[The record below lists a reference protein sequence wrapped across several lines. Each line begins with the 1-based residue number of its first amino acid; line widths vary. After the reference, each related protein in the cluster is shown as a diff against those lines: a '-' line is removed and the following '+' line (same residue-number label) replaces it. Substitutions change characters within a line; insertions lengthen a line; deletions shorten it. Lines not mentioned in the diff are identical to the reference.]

1 MPDWRKG
8 HEQFRPIF
16 YSFMKQLKF
25 RTFIIA
31 MLLASAMGVSAE
43 KVEAIV
49 GDLKYEIDTETKE
62 ASVITGDYSGL
73 YFVTIPEKI
82 AVEGVDYAVTSIGD
96 YAFNSLSKLTSVT
109 LPNSVKS
116 IGESSF
122 AYCQKLT
129 AINFGSSL
137 ISIGQSA
144 FSQCNI
150 SALTLPESLET
161 IGSGSFQY
169 NSITTLTIPNS
180 VKKLEGSAFYGCNN
194 LSEVTIGNSL
204 EVIGSYAFSGCSNL
218 SKLTIGNKVK
228 TIEQSAFQQCTLL
241 SSIVWGESLL
251 VIEND
256 AFSSCSS
263 LTSIT
268 LPNTLVSIGYNAFA
282 WSGLTSINIPSSVA
296 KIGTE
301 AFSGCYYLKAITVDA
316 NNPSYCDIDG
326 VLCNKTKQILYQ
338 YPNAKGSD
346 YEIQNTI
353 TKIEEYAF
361 SGCKDV
367 ESLTIPASVGSIEST
382 ALAGCSNL
390 KKITCLRTSPISAD
404 FAIYMSNRYNILLFV
419 PKESVDAY
427 KNARYW
433 EDFIIKAIGSVAE
446 DLSLNNSELTLNE
459 GETYQLTYTV
469 LPETADAP
477 TVEWTSSNPEIA
489 TVDANG
495 KVTAIALG
503 STTVTVKT
511 TDGTNIAATCNVT
524 VQESPNTDITTMN
537 DVIYLEH
544 VKALTGKSVT
554 LSLRM
559 KHEMKVSGFQFNL
572 ELPENFTIGNISR
585 GNGIK
590 AMNDDEYVFTFD
602 NSTKEDGSRFF
613 LCYSATN
620 TAMPEGDIEI
630 AKVVVNVPE
639 GIEPGEYGVILKNT
653 ELAYDTEKKVIDYVK
668 GSISVTDYFIGDANN
683 DGIISVV
690 DITTIGQYLLNG
702 DTTNINLAAA
712 DANGDGVVSVADI
725 TTIAVM
731 ILNAENTGVNEGII
745 EGNEQL
751 K

>member
-1 MPDWRKG
+1 
-8 HEQFRPIF
+8 
-16 YSFMKQLKF
+16 
-25 RTFIIA
+25 

-62 ASVITGDYSGL
+62 ASVIKGDYSGL

-96 YAFNSLSKLTSVT
+96 NAFYNLSKLTSVT
-109 LPNSVKS
+109 LSNSVKS
-116 IGESSF
+116 IGKSSF
-122 AYCQKLT
+122 ASCQKLT

-144 FSQCNI
+144 FSYCNI

-161 IGSGSFQY
+161 IGNSSFQY

-180 VKKLEGSAFYGCNN
+180 VKKLERYAFAYCNN

-204 EVIGSYAFSGCSNL
+204 EVIGSYAFEYCSNL
-218 SKLTIGNKVK
+218 SKVTIGNKVK
-228 TIEQSAFQQCTLL
+228 TIEEFAFHGCTIL
-241 SSIVWGESLL
+241 SSIVLGESLL
-251 VIEND
+251 VIENN

-263 LTSIT
+263 LKSIT
-268 LPNTLVSIGYNAFA
+268 LPNTLVSIDYYAFA
-282 WSGLTSINIPSSVA
+282 RTGLTSINIPSSVA
-296 KIGTE
+296 KIGTQ
-301 AFSGCYYLKAITVDA
+301 AFSGCYDLKAITVDA

-346 YEIQNTI
+346 YEIPNTI

-361 SGCKDV
+361 SLCKDV
-367 ESLTIPASVGSIEST
+367 ESLTIPASVGSIEGR
-382 ALAGCSNL
+382 ALEGCSNL
-390 KKITCLRTSPISAD
+390 KKITCLRTNPISAN
-404 FAIYMSNRYNILLFV
+404 FASSMSNRNNILLFV

-427 KNARYW
+427 KNAKYW
-433 EDFIIKAIGSVAE
+433 KDFIIKAIGSVAE
-446 DLSLNNSELTLNE
+446 SLTLNNSELTLNE

-489 TVDANG
+489 TVDENG

-503 STTVTVKT
+503 SATITVKT
-511 TDGTNIAATCNVT
+511 TDGIDIASTCNVT
-524 VQESPNTDITTMN
+524 VQESPNTDITTID
-537 DVIYLEH
+537 DVIYVDH
-544 VKALTGKSVT
+544 AKALTGKSVT
-554 LSLRM
+554 LSLKM
-559 KHEMKVSGFQFNL
+559 KHEMKVAGFQFNL
-572 ELPENFTIGNISR
+572 VLPENFTIENVTR
-585 GNGIK
+585 GEGIK
-590 AMNDDEYVFTFD
+590 GLDDDDEYIYTFK
-602 NSTKEDGSRFF
+602 NSDKEDGSRFF
-613 LCYSATN
+613 LCYSTTN

-639 GIEPGEYGVILKNT
+639 GIEPGEYGVILKNA
-653 ELAYDTEKKVIDYVK
+653 ELAYGTEKKVIDYVK
-668 GSISVTDYFIGDANN
+668 GSISVTDYIIGDANN

-690 DITTIGQYLLNG
+690 DITAIGQYLLDG
-702 DTTNINLAAA
+702 DKTNINLAAA

-731 ILNAENTGVNEGII
+731 ILNTENTGVNEGII

-751 K
+751 N

>member
-1 MPDWRKG
+1 
-8 HEQFRPIF
+8 
-16 YSFMKQLKF
+16 MKQLKF

-82 AVEGVDYAVTSIGD
+82 AVEGVDYAVTSIGN
-96 YAFNSLSKLTSVT
+96 YAFYNLSKLTSVT

-161 IGSGSFQY
+161 IGNGSFQY

-489 TVDANG
+489 TVDVNG

-511 TDGTNIAATCNVT
+511 TDGTDIAATCNVT
-524 VQESPNTDITTMN
+524 VQESPNTDITTMD

-544 VKALTGKSVT
+544 AKALTGKSVT
-554 LSLRM
+554 LSLKM
-559 KHEMKVSGFQFNL
+559 KHEMKVSGFQFNMV
-572 ELPENFTIGNISR
+572 LPENFTIENISR
-585 GNGIK
+585 GEGIK
-590 AMNDDEYVFTFD
+590 AMNDDDEYIFTFN
-602 NSTKEDGSRFF
+602 NSDKEDGSRFF
-613 LCYSATN
+613 LCYSTTN

-639 GIEPGEYGVILKNT
+639 GIEPGEYGVILKNA
-653 ELAYDTEKKVIDYVK
+653 ELAYGTEKKVIDYVK
-668 GSISVTDYFIGDANN
+668 GSISVTDYIIGDANN

-690 DITTIGQYLLNG
+690 DITAIGQYLLDG
-702 DTTNINLAAA
+702 DKTNINLAAA